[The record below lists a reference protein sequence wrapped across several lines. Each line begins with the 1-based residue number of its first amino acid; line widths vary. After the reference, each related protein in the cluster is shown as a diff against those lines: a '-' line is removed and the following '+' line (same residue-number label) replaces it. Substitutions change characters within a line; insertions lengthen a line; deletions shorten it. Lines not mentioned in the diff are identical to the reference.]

1 VVNNNQ
7 EITSYQCIKEAQRS
21 NGSLILRDRIG
32 ELRRCSIVVNK
43 GIFFW
48 GLKVCRLWVRR
59 KNAID
64 KTLRMTIQIVELR
77 GKRKMQHWQCIIG
90 WIWHITIDV

>member
-1 VVNNNQ
+1 MVNNNQ

-21 NGSLILRDRIG
+21 NGSLILRNGIG
-32 ELRRCSIVVNK
+32 ELGRCSIVVNK
-43 GIFFW
+43 GFFF
-48 GLKVCRLWVRR
+48 GLKVCRLWVCT